1 MSCSYA
7 APGSRKKQS
16 ASSQSSNSPDD
27 MQNRIDRLEGLVLSL
42 MTNGSQSAGPAAAN
56 QALSIN
62 SSLGSLGYPQ
72 DGDVDVDGEE
82 DDGLPRGS
90 GAEESETDQVVQ
102 SLGVMRVDNNRS
114 MYFGDAHW
122 AAILSDIKEVKNYFS
137 QHKKEFDEQIIK
149 VQEAKSRVDSAPQ
162 GPTFLFGG
170 SKPPPYSELL
180 AQMPKRS
187 VTDKLVSRYFNS
199 YDPAIHI
206 LHPPSWYRMYEKHWE
221 NPQKSGPIWLG
232 QMYAILCLAMHSYF
246 RMDDEPP
253 EYKGKSLALAAN
265 YRGLTGQCL
274 LLADFTK
281 PVNNLIETMVLHL
294 HCEYARNRDAEVG
307 VWVLVGMIVRL
318 AMRMGYHRDPKNY
331 KNITPFQ
338 GELRRRVWTFV
349 RQADLL
355 FSFQLGL
362 PSMIR
367 LGDCDT
373 ELPSNLFDDEFD
385 EDTRELPAT
394 RPASEPTPVSYMCA
408 KANMVFAFGKVV
420 ERLHQVT
427 SRPYEEVMALDQDL
441 RAARA
446 DLPPHLRLRSI
457 EDSMMDPGALIM
469 QRYNLSVLYHKGQ
482 CVLHR
487 KFLARA
493 RETNRFAHSRRT
505 CVDSSMELLSH
516 QEILHYESRPGHRL
530 HAMKVFISSLTAAD
544 FLLAAM
550 IVALDLCYGAE
561 LETGGQSSG
570 DMYTWG
576 LERRGDMIRAIE
588 VSNNIW
594 KEIRD
599 QSMEAY
605 KASEVLTVIL
615 NKLKYSRNQGAGR
628 PPQNPFPFP
637 CIGVP
642 GMTNGT
648 DGQPYRAPVE
658 EKPEHSAAMT
668 LGMLSN
674 GGMTPNSAAS
684 FNNGGFNPNVGG
696 NPGMG
701 DMQPSG
707 LTPSYSME
715 DAANGIPSV
724 PSPLSFFGNGGPGGD
739 MSANLDWVGS
749 KIYELT
755 LVMLTRDQDAWD
767 SYIQNANIEPNNQ
780 VWPSSMDP
788 ALMTAATDGQ
798 TQIPQQTQGNM
809 QQAPNASMGVST
821 PPGNMPL

>member
-16 ASSQSSNSPDD
+16 TSSQSSNSPDD

-56 QALSIN
+56 QALSMN
-62 SSLGSLGYPQ
+62 SSSGSLGYPQ
-72 DGDVDVDGEE
+72 DVDLDGEE
-82 DDGLPRGS
+82 DDGMPRGS

-102 SLGVMRVDNNRS
+102 SLGVMRVDNNKS

-122 AAILSDIKEVKNYFS
+122 AAILQDIKEVKNYFS
-137 QHKKEFDEQIIK
+137 QHKKEFDEQVIK
-149 VQEAKSRVDSAPQ
+149 IQEAKSRVDAAPQ

-170 SKPPPYSELL
+170 SKPPPYSDLL

-221 NPQKSGPIWLG
+221 NPQKSGPVWLG
-232 QMYAILCLAMHSYF
+232 QMYAILCLAMHSYY

-253 EYKGKSLALAAN
+253 EYRGKSLALAAN
-265 YRGLTGQCL
+265 YRSLTGQCL

-281 PVNNLIETMVLHL
+281 PVNNMVETMVLHL

-331 KNITPFQ
+331 KDITPFQ

-385 EDTRELPAT
+385 ENTRELPPS
-394 RPASEPTPVSYMCA
+394 RPPSEPTPVSYMCA
-408 KANMVFAFGKVV
+408 KASMAFAFGKIV

-427 SRPYEEVMALDQDL
+427 SCPYEEVMALDQDL

-446 DLPPHLRLRSI
+446 DFPPHLRLRSI
-457 EDSMMDPGALIM
+457 EDSMMDPGALVM
-469 QRYNLSVLYHKGQ
+469 QRYNLSILYHKGQ

-493 RETNRFAHSRRT
+493 RENNRFTHSRRT

-516 QEILHYESRPGHRL
+516 QAVLHYESRPGHRL
-530 HAMKVFISSLTAAD
+530 HGMKVFISSLTAAD

-570 DMYTWG
+570 DLYTWG
-576 LERRGDMIRAIE
+576 LERRGDMIHAIE
-588 VSNNIW
+588 VSNDIW
-594 KEIRD
+594 KETRD

-615 NKLKYSRNQGAGR
+615 NKLKYSRTQGPGR

-637 CIGVP
+637 GIGVP
-642 GMTNGT
+642 GMTTGT
-648 DGQPYRAPVE
+648 DVPAYGAPVE

-674 GGMTPNSAAS
+674 GGMTPNSAS
-684 FNNGGFNPNVGG
+684 LFTNGAFNPNIGG
-696 NPGMG
+696 NAGMG

-707 LTPSYSME
+707 LTPGYSME
-715 DAANGIPSV
+715 DAANGIPSA
-724 PSPLSFFGNGGPGGD
+724 PSPLSFFSNGGPGGD
-739 MSANLDWVGS
+739 ISSANLDWVS
-749 KIYELT
+749 SHACRTMNCVLT
-755 LVMLTRDQDAWD
+755 Q
-767 SYIQNANIEPNNQ
+767 
-780 VWPSSMDP
+780 
-788 ALMTAATDGQ
+788 
-798 TQIPQQTQGNM
+798 
-809 QQAPNASMGVST
+809 
-821 PPGNMPL
+821 

>member
-1 MSCSYA
+1 
-7 APGSRKKQS
+7 
-16 ASSQSSNSPDD
+16 

-42 MTNGSQSAGPAAAN
+42 MTNGSQSAGPVAAN
-56 QALSIN
+56 RTLSMN
-62 SSLGSLGYPQ
+62 SSLGSVGYPQ
-72 DGDVDVDGEE
+72 DGDVDVEGEE
-82 DDGLPRGS
+82 EDGLPRGS

-102 SLGVMRVDNNRS
+102 SLGVMKVDNNKS
-114 MYFGDAHW
+114 MYYGDAHW
-122 AAILSDIKEVKNYFS
+122 AAILSDIKEVKTYFS
-137 QHKKEFDEQIIK
+137 QHKKEFEEQVIK
-149 VQEAKSRVDSAPQ
+149 VQEAKSRIDSAPQ

-232 QMYAILCLAMHSYF
+232 QMYAILCLAMHSFF

-281 PVNNLIETMVLHL
+281 PVNNMIETMVLHF

-331 KNITPFQ
+331 KDITPFQ

-367 LGDCDT
+367 LGDSDT

-385 EDTRELPAT
+385 EDTRELPAP
-394 RPASEPTPVSYMCA
+394 RPASEPTPVSYMCG
-408 KANMVFAFGKVV
+408 KANMAFAFGKVV

-427 SRPYEEVMALDQDL
+427 SCPYEEVMALDQDL

-446 DLPPHLRLRSI
+446 DLPPHLRLKSI
-457 EDSMMDPGALIM
+457 EDSIMDPGALIM

-493 RETNRFAHSRRT
+493 RENNRYAHSRRT

-530 HAMKVFISSLTAAD
+530 HGMKVFISSLTAAD

-561 LETGGQSSG
+561 LESGGQSSG

-594 KEIRD
+594 KETKD

-615 NKLKYSRNQGAGR
+615 NKLKYSRQHQGAGR

-637 CIGVP
+637 GIGVP
-642 GMTNGT
+642 SMTSGT
-648 DGQPYRAPVE
+648 DSQPYGAPVV

-674 GGMTPNSAAS
+674 GGMTPNPAVL
-684 FNNGGFNPNVGG
+684 FNNGAFNPNVGS

-707 LTPSYSME
+707 LTPGYSME

-724 PSPLSFFGNGGPGGD
+724 PSPLSFFGNGGPSGD
-739 MSANLDWVGS
+739 ISANLDWVS
-749 KIYELT
+749 
-755 LVMLTRDQDAWD
+755 
-767 SYIQNANIEPNNQ
+767 
-780 VWPSSMDP
+780 
-788 ALMTAATDGQ
+788 
-798 TQIPQQTQGNM
+798 
-809 QQAPNASMGVST
+809 
-821 PPGNMPL
+821 